1 MRLFGIPFLVSPTEA
16 EAQCAYLDLT
26 KQCDGVISDDSDV
39 WLFGASRVYRHFF
52 RQNQLVEYY
61 DGNVIANQLGKSC
74 IHSTIIDRCLCSKS
88 IGLDRESMIAVGMIV
103 GSDYTKGIPNAG
115 LMTALEILQEFHG
128 TCMERLE
135 KFR

>member
-1 MRLFGIPFLVSPTEA
+1 MRFDCSISLRLFGIPYLVSPTEA
-16 EAQCAYLDLT
+16 EAQCAFLDLT
-26 KQCDGVISDDSDV
+26 NQCDGVITDDSDV
-39 WLFGASRVYRHFF
+39 WLFGASHVYRHFF

-61 DGNVIANQLGKSC
+61 DANIIANQL
-74 IHSTIIDRCLCSKS
+74 
-88 IGLDRESMIAVGMIV
+88 GLDRESMIAVGMIV

-115 LMTALEILQEFHG
+115 IMTALEILQEFHG